1 MSELHKSR
9 GFSLLEAIVALT
21 ILASVGLAM
30 FAAMSQSMQ
39 MVGRA
44 EDSRATGVAMRNALA
59 TLERINPSTTPRGET
74 TLGAYTLRWDAKEM
88 EPPHPGA
95 TGYLSPGLYDVALYN
110 VSIELHQNGRRVY
123 EGQLRRVGY
132 VQARKPAP
140 VGW

>member
-1 MSELHKSR
+1 MVSDVRGAR

-44 EDSRATGVAMRNALA
+44 ETSRAVGVALRNALA
-59 TLERINPSTTPRGET
+59 TLEQINPSATPTGEAE
-74 TLGAYTLRWDAKEM
+74 LGAYTLRWDARLL

-95 TGYLSPGLYDVALYN
+95 TGFLSPGLYDIALYN
-110 VSIELHQNGRRVY
+110 VAIELRQNGQSVY
-123 EGQLRRVGY
+123 QGQVRRVGY
-132 VQARKPAP
+132 VQARKPPP
-140 VGW
+140 VL

>member
-1 MSELHKSR
+1 MSESNKSW

-44 EDSRATGVAMRNALA
+44 EDSRAVGVALRNALA
-59 TLERINPSTTPRGET
+59 SLERINPSASPRGET
-74 TLGAYTLRWDAKEM
+74 ELGAYTMRWDAKLV

-95 TGYLSPGLYDVALYN
+95 TGYLSPGLYDIAIYNVAL
-110 VSIELHQNGRRVY
+110 ELRKNGQSVY
-123 EGQLRRVGY
+123 QGQVRRVGY
-132 VQARKPAP
+132 VQVRKPAP
-140 VGW
+140 VL